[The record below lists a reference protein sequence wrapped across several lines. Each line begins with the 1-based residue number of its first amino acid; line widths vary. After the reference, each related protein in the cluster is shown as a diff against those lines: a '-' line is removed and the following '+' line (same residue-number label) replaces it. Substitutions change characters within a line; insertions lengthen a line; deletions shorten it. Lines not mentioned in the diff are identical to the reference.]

1 MTENPFEIKQLESLS
16 EAAQAWHEL
25 RRNYG
30 YEQIYQASEQ
40 ALAGLALVATDCGP
54 GPDHFVDIRQE
65 QHINMFDLPTALF
78 FKPSDKFGEVY
89 GIFSGWFRVPAGYQY
104 LGRNYRSLEHAYQA
118 SKFMRT
124 SPALAQEIH
133 EAKYP
138 IKAKLIGRK
147 EDNLPLIR
155 TDWDEMKEM
164 AMLAPAIAILH
175 QHAPIRELLLSTGDA
190 AIVEDT
196 YGDPYWGRGPDFQGL
211 NGLGRT
217 WMMARE
223 IIRLEKGVEVIQ
235 SICQHIA

>member
-104 LGRNYRSLEHAYQA
+104 LGKNYRSLEHAYQA
-118 SKFMRT
+118 SKFVRT
-124 SPALAQEIH
+124 SPAVAQEIH

-235 SICQHIA
+235 SICPHIA